1 MNPPSSGRATLSPAR
16 VRVALLALAMGG
28 FAIGTTE
35 FVAMGLLPQLAADL
49 LPEVAA
55 RSTEAA
61 NAQAGTLISAY
72 ALGVV
77 VGAPT
82 IAAAS
87 ARAPRRKLLLW
98 LLLAFTLGTVLSAIL
113 PSFGLVVLARFVA
126 GLPHGAYF
134 GIASLVAAQLMG
146 EGKRA
151 RGVAFVLAGL
161 TIANVIGVPIV
172 TWIGQN
178 AGWRVAYLVVAAIF
192 AATFVA
198 VFLAVPAQA
207 GNPEATLRR
216 ELRAFTRLQVWL
228 ALLIGAIGFGGFF
241 AVYTFV
247 SPMVTEVTGLPEWSV
262 PLALVVV
269 GLGMTAGNLAGGW
282 WADRDVKA
290 ALLSLFGL
298 LIVSLV
304 GLVLTASNPVGL
316 FGFLFLIGGSAAALS
331 PGIQVRLMD
340 VAHDSQSIA
349 AALNHSALNT
359 GNAVGAAL
367 GGVTVA
373 AGLGYTSPAIVGVGL
388 SVAGLLI
395 ALASFGLDRR
405 RRGSRRPADGQR
417 PTTQPI
423 GIGG

>member
-1 MNPPSSGRATLSPAR
+1 M
-16 VRVALLALAMGG
+16 
-28 FAIGTTE
+28 
-35 FVAMGLLPQLAADL
+35 
-49 LPEVAA
+49 
-55 RSTEAA
+55 
-61 NAQAGTLISAY
+61 
-72 ALGVV
+72 
-77 VGAPT
+77 
-82 IAAAS
+82 
-87 ARAPRRKLLLW
+87 
-98 LLLAFTLGTVLSAIL
+98 
-113 PSFGLVVLARFVA
+113 
-126 GLPHGAYF
+126 
-134 GIASLVAAQLMG
+134 
-146 EGKRA
+146 
-151 RGVAFVLAGL
+151 
-161 TIANVIGVPIV
+161 PIV

-331 PGIQVRLMD
+331 PGIQIRLMD

-388 SVAGLLI
+388 SIAGLLI

-405 RRGSRRPADGQR
+405 RRGPRRPTDGQR